1 MAVMEE
7 SVLVLGKYIRVFR
20 GDGAL
25 YLLLAFQWLRKKI
38 NENGQKK
45 GELWSNCEMS
55 AIGESE
61 CGLGGFI
68 LHFQILCWFEIMKKQ
83 VIKK

>member
-25 YLLLAFQWLRKKI
+25 YLPLAFKWFRKRLMKMA
-38 NENGQKK
+38 KK
-45 GELWSNCEMS
+45 
-55 AIGESE
+55 
-61 CGLGGFI
+61 
-68 LHFQILCWFEIMKKQ
+68 
-83 VIKK
+83 

>member
-25 YLLLAFQWLRKKI
+25 YLPLAFKWFRKRLMKMA
-38 NENGQKK
+38 QKK
-45 GELWSNCEMS
+45 KKKRELWSN
-55 AIGESE
+55 
-61 CGLGGFI
+61 
-68 LHFQILCWFEIMKKQ
+68 
-83 VIKK
+83 